1 MKVLVLGGGNSP
13 EKEVSLRSAKAVANA
28 ARKAGFDVT
37 EADPADGLDFLDEIP
52 KDTVVL
58 PILHGINGEDGVI
71 QAELEK
77 RELPYLGSDSKVSA
91 VCFDKWQTRQRLLA
105 AGITMPKAILV
116 TKQNY
121 KSQALFNKPHVLKV
135 VHGGSSIGTL
145 IVRDHN
151 MLDQEQVDGI
161 FATEENAILEE
172 LISGFEITI
181 PVLDQTALMPL
192 EVVPPEGGEFD
203 YENKYNGASQEL
215 CPPLSLT
222 KEQIKEAQ
230 RLAEQVHKIMG
241 CRHISRT
248 DTIMQT
254 DGNFVVLEINTI
266 PGLNDQ
272 SLTPKA
278 AAQAGLSMSDLV
290 KKFVDLVKR
299 DFKVE

>member
-1 MKVLVLGGGNSP
+1 VKVLVLGGGNSP

-135 VHGGSSIGTL
+135 VHGGS
-145 IVRDHN
+145 R
-151 MLDQEQVDGI
+151 
-161 FATEENAILEE
+161 
-172 LISGFEITI
+172 
-181 PVLDQTALMPL
+181 
-192 EVVPPEGGEFD
+192 
-203 YENKYNGASQEL
+203 AS
-215 CPPLSLT
+215 
-222 KEQIKEAQ
+222 
-230 RLAEQVHKIMG
+230 
-241 CRHISRT
+241 
-248 DTIMQT
+248 
-254 DGNFVVLEINTI
+254 
-266 PGLNDQ
+266 
-272 SLTPKA
+272 
-278 AAQAGLSMSDLV
+278 
-290 KKFVDLVKR
+290 
-299 DFKVE
+299 